1 MSIRFSKTPLC
12 LPSHQAVNMA
22 KKLSILL
29 LKVGHFREDIEYFRW
44 LDEARLFEAINCH
57 IIRELELGV
66 GD

>member
-1 MSIRFSKTPLC
+1 MSIRLSKTPLC
-12 LPSHQAVNMA
+12 LPSPSCKHG

-29 LKVGHFREDIEYFRW
+29 LKVEHFIEDIEYFRW
-44 LDEARLFEAINCH
+44 LDEARLFEAVNCH